1 LGEIIW
7 QPSQQLLEYSYLS
20 KFMKWVNQR
29 KGLRL
34 HDYQSLW
41 QWSVDSIE
49 EFWESV
55 WEFFQVQASRPYTEV
70 LIRREMPDAEWFP
83 GAHLNYA
90 EHIFRNRRTDKP
102 ALLYMNETSPVREMS
117 WDELYRRTA
126 AVADYLKRM
135 GLKAGD
141 RVVGYLPNVPEA
153 VIAFLACASLGV
165 IWSCCAPDLGTTSV
179 IARFRQIEPTILFAA
194 DGYRFNGQTFDRTK
208 DLAEIRNALPSL
220 KQTVLVPTLED
231 HAETGMKEVTHWDAL
246 FGESGELE
254 FAQVPFSHPLWI
266 LFSSGTTGEPK
277 GIVHG
282 HGGILLEHL
291 KNYYL
296 HQDLSGQDVFFWF
309 SSTSWMMWNIG
320 VSVLLTGATLVLY
333 DGSPNAAGPDTLWRL
348 AAMTKATV
356 CGAGAGYIHYGIKAG
371 ANPKQYDL
379 SSLRA
384 IGVTGAPL
392 TEAGFRWIYEQFPKD
407 IWLLNSSGGTDVCTA
422 FVHSSPILPIYIGEL
437 QCAGLGVKLQSFD
450 EAGNALTGQVGELV
464 VTEPM
469 PSMPLY
475 FWNDPDKRKYREAYF
490 DMYPGVWRHGDW
502 IMINERGGCVIYGRS
517 DSTINKNGVR
527 MGTSEIYQAVESIE
541 EVVDSLV
548 VDLEYLGRPSFMP
561 MFVVLKDHVQL
572 DDALK
577 ARIKEK
583 IAQAA
588 SKRHVPNEIYQVR
601 DIPKTL
607 NGKKMEV
614 PIRKLLL
621 RGPEDAPINRDTMSN
636 PESLDFFI
644 QFARELNRKISS

>member
-1 LGEIIW
+1 MGEIIW
-7 QPSQQLLEYSYLS
+7 QPSQQMFEYSQMS
-20 KFMKWVNQR
+20 KFMKWVGQR
-29 KGLRL
+29 EGLQLR
-34 HDYQSLW
+34 DYRSLW
-41 QWSVDSIE
+41 QWSVDHLE
-49 EFWESV
+49 AFWAAL
-55 WEFFQVQASRPYTEV
+55 WDFFRIQASRPYKEV
-70 LIRREMPDAEWFP
+70 LIRREMPEAEWFP
-83 GAHLNYA
+83 GAELNYA
-90 EHIFRNRRTDKP
+90 EHIFRNRRPDKP
-102 ALLYMNETSPVREMS
+102 ALLYMDETSPVREMG
-117 WDELYRRTA
+117 WDELASRTA
-126 AVADYLKRM
+126 QVADYLKRM
-135 GLKAGD
+135 GVKAGD
-141 RVVGYLPNVPEA
+141 RVVGYLPNIPEA
-153 VIAFLACASLGV
+153 VIAFLACASIGA
-165 IWSCCAPDLGTTSV
+165 IWSCCAPDMGTASV
-179 IARFRQIEPTILFAA
+179 ISRFRQIEPVIMFAA
-194 DGYRFNGQTFDRTK
+194 DGYRFNGHAFDRTK
-208 DLAEIRNALPSL
+208 ELAELRQSLPSL
-220 KQTVLVPTLED
+220 KRTVLVPVLNRPAVGQKD
-231 HAETGMKEVTHWDAL
+231 IILWDEL
-246 FGESGELE
+246 SGENRELS

-296 HQDLSGQDVFFWF
+296 HQDMTGQDVFFWF

-333 DGSPNAAGPDTLWRL
+333 DGSPNAQGPDTLWRL
-348 AAMTKATV
+348 AAMTRATV

-371 ANPKQYDL
+371 ADPRKYDL
-379 SSLRA
+379 SRLRA

-392 TEAGFRWIYEQFPKD
+392 TETGFRWIYEQFPKD

-422 FVHSSPILPIYIGEL
+422 FVHSSPILPIYVGEL

-450 EAGNALTGQVGELV
+450 EAGNAVIGQVGELV

-490 DMYPGVWRHGDW
+490 SMYPGVWRHGDW

-517 DSTINKNGVR
+517 DATINRNGVR
-527 MGTSEIYQAVESIE
+527 MGTSDIYQAVESVE

-561 MFVVLKDHVQL
+561 MFVVLKDGVQL
-572 DDALK
+572 DDAIK
-577 ARIKEK
+577 AKIKEK
-583 IAQAA
+583 IAHAA
-588 SKRHVPNEIYQVR
+588 SKRHVPNEIYQVS

-621 RGPEDAPINRDTMSN
+621 RGPEAAPINRDTMMN
-636 PESLDFFI
+636 PESLEFFI
-644 QFARELNRKISS
+644 QFARQLNQNIAN